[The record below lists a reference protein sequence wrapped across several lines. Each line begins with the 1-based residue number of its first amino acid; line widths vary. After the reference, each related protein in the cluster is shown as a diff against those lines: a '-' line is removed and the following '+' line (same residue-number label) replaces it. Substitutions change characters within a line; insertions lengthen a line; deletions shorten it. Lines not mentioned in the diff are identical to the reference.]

1 MKRSSSLLSI
11 GAACLAL
18 LSSCHEMSPSATET
32 VPEAKVILSRKNFK
46 VVSTRISAE
55 DKGFSLL
62 PGIQPFT
69 SLITLI
75 PGVTAEDIPT
85 AITLIRPSE
94 AKALDELY
102 EKSGYNNTG
111 RATQLVNL
119 RKEVGGFN
127 AIIFGR
133 PKLRITADLIEFT
146 APSQEPEMEEVGPAP
161 VEKKKKAK
169 KR

>member
-1 MKRSSSLLSI
+1 MKHASILLSI

-18 LSSCHEMSPSATET
+18 LPSCHEMSPSATET

-46 VVSTRISAE
+46 VVSTRISGEA
-55 DKGFSLL
+55 KGFSLF

-75 PGVTAEDIPT
+75 PGVTAEDVPS
-85 AITLIRPSE
+85 AITLVRPSE
-94 AKALDELY
+94 SQALDELY
-102 EKSGYNNTG
+102 KKIGYDVTG
-111 RATQLVNL
+111 RSTQLINL

-127 AIIFGR
+127 AVIFGR

-146 APSQEPEMEEVGPAP
+146 SPNMAEEDEPKPAPS
-161 VEKKKKAK
+161 EKKKKAK